1 MRVYRLRRA
10 GRMQLGIDLFTA
22 AMVASVALAL
32 AGLTWHLTGY
42 DGEMPV
48 ASPVAASTSAEPADV
63 GGIIALAPFGTAM
76 AASQSTGGGA
86 LKLKGILLGFPA
98 STSSALIA
106 ASDGKVANY
115 GIGAAINGGVIEA
128 IEADQ
133 VIVRMPGGLQTLA
146 FAAGV
151 PGAPGQAP
159 ATGNSNIPSG
169 SPLGPPGRPGPMG
182 GPPGGPVAGLD
193 SGGFRVSG
201 SSPQALFA
209 AGLHPGDIVEQL
221 NGAPVIGGMNERD
234 LIARVAQTGS
244 AQVVVVRNG
253 QRLSLSLAMH

>member
-1 MRVYRLRRA
+1 
-10 GRMQLGIDLFTA
+10 
-22 AMVASVALAL
+22 
-32 AGLTWHLTGY
+32 
-42 DGEMPV
+42 
-48 ASPVAASTSAEPADV
+48 
-63 GGIIALAPFGTAM
+63 
-76 AASQSTGGGA
+76 
-86 LKLKGILLGFPA
+86 
-98 STSSALIA
+98 
-106 ASDGKVANY
+106 
-115 GIGAAINGGVIEA
+115 
-128 IEADQ
+128 
-133 VIVRMPGGLQTLA
+133 
-146 FAAGV
+146 
-151 PGAPGQAP
+151 
-159 ATGNSNIPSG
+159 
-169 SPLGPPGRPGPMG
+169 MG